1 MSNSNESCDSC
12 IKPYTRSRKKRK
24 YCTNC
29 GRKLTL
35 DSEDTSQQERPPNLL
50 SRSAERIYEN
60 FQNVSV
66 NGEARSA
73 ARHLQAAYNPNDS
86 EVLELSNRLRRSLV
100 FEPQEVAANPA
111 NENIYEVPRD
121 AGEERAEEINEA
133 REDLNDT
140 ISLTGSEDSHYIE
153 IPVNEDELP
162 YSYKFSR
169 GQIFAHFVC
178 AKINYF
184 RADLFS
190 RTFKTINFCADK
202 ISRTSFF
209 STSKTLKFTPKSAVL
224 WRKLF
229 HIVLKI
235 FARINFRAPV
245 QNLRKFG
252 TYFRAISR
260 KIGLCAKMRENLY
273 ARKLV
278 RIS

>member
-1 MSNSNESCDSC
+1 MTSTCVYPSMW
-12 IKPYTRSRKKRK
+12 
-24 YCTNC
+24 
-29 GRKLTL
+29 GLTH
-35 DSEDTSQQERPPNLL
+35 E
-50 SRSAERIYEN
+50 
-60 FQNVSV
+60 
-66 NGEARSA
+66 
-73 ARHLQAAYNPNDS
+73 QAQ
-86 EVLELSNRLRRSLV
+86 RR
-100 FEPQEVAANPA
+100 
-111 NENIYEVPRD
+111 
-121 AGEERAEEINEA
+121 
-133 REDLNDT
+133 
-140 ISLTGSEDSHYIE
+140 
-153 IPVNEDELP
+153 LP

-278 RIS
+278 RIRYFGLMASFYDMPLEVCV

>member
-1 MSNSNESCDSC
+1 MM
-12 IKPYTRSRKKRK
+12 KGP
-24 YCTNC
+24 
-29 GRKLTL
+29 
-35 DSEDTSQQERPPNLL
+35 
-50 SRSAERIYEN
+50 
-60 FQNVSV
+60 F
-66 NGEARSA
+66 
-73 ARHLQAAYNPNDS
+73 
-86 EVLELSNRLRRSLV
+86 
-100 FEPQEVAANPA
+100 
-111 NENIYEVPRD
+111 
-121 AGEERAEEINEA
+121 
-133 REDLNDT
+133 
-140 ISLTGSEDSHYIE
+140 
-153 IPVNEDELP
+153 LP

-190 RTFKTINFCADK
+190 RTFKMINFCADK

-260 KIGLCAKMRENLY
+260 KIGFCAKMRENLY

-278 RIS
+278 RIRYSVAYQSTQNFMLISKMYNFVCLS

>member
-1 MSNSNESCDSC
+1 MRTIYPYGLNESASDKETDSSFLHPAVG
-12 IKPYTRSRKKRK
+12 KLYPPLPRSSRSVRSRGNR
-24 YCTNC
+24 NNH
-29 GRKLTL
+29 
-35 DSEDTSQQERPPNLL
+35 SSNL
-50 SRSAERIYEN
+50 SSAEF
-60 FQNVSV
+60 FQSV
-66 NGEARSA
+66 DD
-73 ARHLQAAYNPNDS
+73 LIQNDLHNS
-86 EVLELSNRLRRSLV
+86 FFEIRKILDLTKKKVLK
-100 FEPQEVAANPA
+100 
-111 NENIYEVPRD
+111 
-121 AGEERAEEINEA
+121 EI
-133 REDLNDT
+133 
-140 ISLTGSEDSHYIE
+140 
-153 IPVNEDELP
+153 P

-190 RTFKTINFCADK
+190 RTFKMINFCADK

-278 RIS
+278 RIR

>member
-1 MSNSNESCDSC
+1 MSE
-12 IKPYTRSRKKRK
+12 
-24 YCTNC
+24 NC
-29 GRKLTL
+29 WCAK
-35 DSEDTSQQERPPNLL
+35 
-50 SRSAERIYEN
+50 
-60 FQNVSV
+60 FKV
-66 NGEARSA
+66 NK
-73 ARHLQAAYNPNDS
+73 
-86 EVLELSNRLRRSLV
+86 V
-100 FEPQEVAANPA
+100 
-111 NENIYEVPRD
+111 
-121 AGEERAEEINEA
+121 
-133 REDLNDT
+133 
-140 ISLTGSEDSHYIE
+140 
-153 IPVNEDELP
+153 P

-190 RTFKTINFCADK
+190 RTFKMINFCADK

-278 RIS
+278 RIRYIIRFLHCGTVSTMLLECPISFRF

>member
-1 MSNSNESCDSC
+1 M
-12 IKPYTRSRKKRK
+12 
-24 YCTNC
+24 
-29 GRKLTL
+29 
-35 DSEDTSQQERPPNLL
+35 L
-50 SRSAERIYEN
+50 S
-60 FQNVSV
+60 
-66 NGEARSA
+66 
-73 ARHLQAAYNPNDS
+73 HH
-86 EVLELSNRLRRSLV
+86 VLELFARVALLSMALVCSTSYRNTCATWQMWSSQNSRKNSTSSWRLSQMSHNLRDTQKFAELNPTAYFIWYKLSVKDEQLV
-100 FEPQEVAANPA
+100 LYVNTVYPSTTLV
-111 NENIYEVPRD
+111 IY
-121 AGEERAEEINEA
+121 AWSFW
-133 REDLNDT
+133 
-140 ISLTGSEDSHYIE
+140 ISISI
-153 IPVNEDELP
+153 P

-278 RIS
+278 RIRQLKTKSGIWRQFSHKSKTAHFMSCRGKFHITLESTF

>member
-1 MSNSNESCDSC
+1 MW
-12 IKPYTRSRKKRK
+12 I
-24 YCTNC
+24 
-29 GRKLTL
+29 
-35 DSEDTSQQERPPNLL
+35 
-50 SRSAERIYEN
+50 
-60 FQNVSV
+60 
-66 NGEARSA
+66 
-73 ARHLQAAYNPNDS
+73 
-86 EVLELSNRLRRSLV
+86 
-100 FEPQEVAANPA
+100 
-111 NENIYEVPRD
+111 
-121 AGEERAEEINEA
+121 
-133 REDLNDT
+133 
-140 ISLTGSEDSHYIE
+140 
-153 IPVNEDELP
+153 P

-190 RTFKTINFCADK
+190 RTFKMINFCADK

-278 RIS
+278 RIRYMIPPAKKKSESNLMMYNTIAPYGPRPVWATPLMRLYCIWTIPHATWGRNHNEFKSAILSIIHDRSLEIPVLNEPL

>member
-1 MSNSNESCDSC
+1 MFR
-12 IKPYTRSRKKRK
+12 T
-24 YCTNC
+24 
-29 GRKLTL
+29 
-35 DSEDTSQQERPPNLL
+35 
-50 SRSAERIYEN
+50 
-60 FQNVSV
+60 
-66 NGEARSA
+66 
-73 ARHLQAAYNPNDS
+73 
-86 EVLELSNRLRRSLV
+86 
-100 FEPQEVAANPA
+100 
-111 NENIYEVPRD
+111 
-121 AGEERAEEINEA
+121 
-133 REDLNDT
+133 
-140 ISLTGSEDSHYIE
+140 LTGS
-153 IPVNEDELP
+153 IPDPFRAIVLRILLMLLRTLLALLRTLLALP

-190 RTFKTINFCADK
+190 RTFKMINFCADK

-278 RIS
+278 RIR